1 MEKTAEFSEL
11 LCGKTAMQGEGKEW
25 KWKTKQ
31 ALGKMDKVFL
41 LLFSLFIKEYD
52 IKHWKVQLE

>member
-52 IKHWKVQLE
+52 IKH